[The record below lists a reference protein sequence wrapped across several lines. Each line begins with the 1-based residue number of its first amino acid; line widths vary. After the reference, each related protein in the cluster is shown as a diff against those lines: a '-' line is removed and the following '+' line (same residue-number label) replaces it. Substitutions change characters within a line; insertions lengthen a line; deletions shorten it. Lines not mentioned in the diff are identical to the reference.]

1 MLGKFI
7 VFEGIDGSGK
17 STQSE
22 LLAQRLSEL
31 GKEIYLTH
39 EPSDGVVGKMLRQ
52 ALRGELALSE
62 QVMAALFAADRLEHL
77 TNRENGILAH
87 LANGTQ
93 VICDR
98 YYLSTYAYQS
108 VQVSLDWAIALN
120 SQAAIMAKPDVHFY
134 IDIPVEVAL
143 ERIRQ
148 NREHTD
154 IYETKERLEKTK
166 KQYSLA
172 IEALRDTENIVT
184 INGERSIDDIAGEI
198 WQYVSKHLL

>member
-1 MLGKFI
+1 MNGKFI
-7 VFEGIDGSGK
+7 VFEGIDGAGK
-17 STQSE
+17 STQAE
-22 LLAQRLSEL
+22 ILAQRLKEW
-31 GKEIYLTH
+31 GKDIYLTH

-52 ALRGELALSE
+52 ALRGELNLSE

-77 TNRENGILAH
+77 TNTENGVLAH
-87 LANGTQ
+87 LAKGTQ

-108 VQVSLDWAIALN
+108 VQVSLDWAMALN

-148 NREHTD
+148 NREQTD

-166 KQYSLA
+166 DKYFLA
-172 IEALRDTENIVT
+172 MEALRETENIVI
-184 INGERSIDDIAGEI
+184 INGERDTNDIAMDI
-198 WQYVSKHLL
+198 WQYVSQHLL